1 MGRTFQPM
9 AKQPSKL
16 KHDLQGICQAY
27 STLAKRWARV
37 AFGCKLIGFVIGILA
52 VLLPLLPVYAAL
64 LVFGLSVI
72 ADLVAWRSDTYKST
86 AEALRRKL
94 DGQDA
99 FGWEISK
106 AEISDLFVR
115 SPSNLDKLVIAEVL
129 AEKYFASSE
138 GQGTRR
144 SLENIQESAWW
155 SKHLSE
161 RMRNYYTVSTCL
173 LVGVSLVVLLVSV
186 QTVNN
191 QQFLSSLG
199 RIVTSVLTLV
209 FSLNLFR
216 SVLGY
221 HNFSVKAGQIEKSAE
236 TLLTNSGTSE
246 SDAIKLMNEYHLAR
260 ASAPILPTW
269 LWKSMRSELNET
281 WKKYRQS

>member
-1 MGRTFQPM
+1 MRF
-9 AKQPSKL
+9 SL
-16 KHDLQGICQAY
+16 
-27 STLAKRWARV
+27 
-37 AFGCKLIGFVIGILA
+37 GCKLAGFIIGTLA
-52 VLLPLLPVYAAL
+52 VLLPLLPAYAAL

-72 ADLVAWRSDTYKST
+72 ADLVAWRSDTYKAI
-86 AEALRRKL
+86 AETLRRKL

-106 AEISDLFVR
+106 AEISDLLVR
-115 SPSNLDKLVIAEVL
+115 SPSNLDKLVVAEVL
-129 AEKYFASSE
+129 AEKYFASRE
-138 GQGTRR
+138 GYGTRR
-144 SLENIQESAWW
+144 ALENIQESAWW

-161 RMRNYYTVSTCL
+161 RMRNYYLTGTCL
-173 LVGVSLVVLLVSV
+173 LVGVSLVVLLTSV

-191 QQFLSSLG
+191 QQFSSSLG

-221 HNFSVKAGQIEKSAE
+221 QNFSLKAGQVEKAAE
-236 TLLTNSGTSE
+236 SLLMNTGASE

-260 ASAPILPTW
+260 AFAPLLPAW
-269 LWKSMRSELNET
+269 LWKAMRSELNET
-281 WKKYRQS
+281 WKKYRQY